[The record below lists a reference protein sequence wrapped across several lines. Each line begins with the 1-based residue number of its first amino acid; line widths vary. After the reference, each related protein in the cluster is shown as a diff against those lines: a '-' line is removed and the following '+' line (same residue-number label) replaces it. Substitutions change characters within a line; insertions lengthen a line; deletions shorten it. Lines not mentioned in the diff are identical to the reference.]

1 MENKDK
7 QIHIWHDNS
16 GSDNYDLFFD
26 IESPNETPPS
36 TIKLHC
42 HEDEANYR
50 ERWQIE
56 LSSTT
61 SVQQL
66 VNTERDR
73 AVAKETQI
81 ENKLDSCCQEVKGRL
96 DTAEQHITQ
105 NQTTIQGLQTDV
117 QNVHSEVATAQQAAN
132 TERDRAVA
140 RENQIEGELNNCCQE
155 VKGRLDVVEG
165 NVQHLQTDVTAL
177 GGRVTTNETNIT
189 QLQHDVQNAQNTAN
203 TANTTAQQASNT
215 ANSLQQDVQ
224 NAQNTANT
232 ANTKAQQASQ
242 NATNALNQIGNIPT
256 DIQGLR
262 ASLSALENI
271 VQGLQPLWD
280 YINYHHDEWVHL
292 NGGTETITLNLS
304 TWVSSFPNPTQ
315 IKNLLKRWII
325 VNIDQVR
332 SVKNPVPVTF
342 DNLVYDEN
350 NLTLTLT
357 FYSTSGCD
365 VKVLMTVAN
374 A

>member
-26 IESPNETPPS
+26 IESPNDTSPS
-36 TIKLHC
+36 TVKLHC

-50 ERWQIE
+50 ERWQME
-56 LSSTT
+56 LSST
-61 SVQQL
+61 SFVQQL
-66 VNTERDR
+66 VDTEKNRAETRENQIENKLDTCCTEVKGRLDTAEHNITQNQTAIQGLQTDVAAAQQAVNTERDR
-73 AVAKETQI
+73 AIAKETQI
-81 ENKLDSCCQEVKGRL
+81 ENKLDTCC
-96 DTAEQHITQ
+96 T
-105 NQTTIQGLQTDV
+105 
-117 QNVHSEVATAQQAAN
+117 
-132 TERDRAVA
+132 
-140 RENQIEGELNNCCQE
+140 E

-165 NVQHLQTDVTAL
+165 QTQHLQTDVTAL
-177 GGRVTTNETNIT
+177 GGRVNTNETNIA

-203 TANTTAQQASNT
+203 SANTVAQQASNT
-215 ANSLQQDVQ
+215 ANGLQQDVQ

-232 ANTKAQQASQ
+232 ASATAQQASQ

-262 ASLSALENI
+262 ASLTALENL
-271 VQGLQPLWD
+271 VQGLQSIWD

-292 NGGTETITLNLS
+292 NGGQQTVTLNLS
-304 TWVSSFPNPTQ
+304 TWVNSFPNPAQ

-332 SVKNPVPVTF
+332 SVKNPAPVTF
-342 DNLVYDEN
+342 DNWVYDEN
-350 NLTLTLT
+350 NLTLTFT
-357 FYSTSGCD
+357 FYSTTDCD
-365 VKVLMTVAN
+365 VRVLITVAN

>member
-26 IESPNETPPS
+26 IESPNETSPS
-36 TIKLHC
+36 TVKLHC

-50 ERWQIE
+50 ERWQME
-56 LSSTT
+56 LSGT
-61 SVQQL
+61 SFVQQL
-66 VNTERDR
+66 VDTEKNRAETRENQIENKLDTCCTEVKGRLDTAETNITQNQSSIRQIQADGAVILQTINTERDR
-73 AVAKETQI
+73 AVAKEEQI
-81 ENKLDSCCQEVKGRL
+81 ENKLDTCC
-96 DTAEQHITQ
+96 T
-105 NQTTIQGLQTDV
+105 
-117 QNVHSEVATAQQAAN
+117 
-132 TERDRAVA
+132 
-140 RENQIEGELNNCCQE
+140 E

-165 NVQHLQTDVTAL
+165 SVQHLQTDVTAL
-177 GGRVTTNETNIT
+177 GGRVNTNETNIT

-203 TANTTAQQASNT
+203 SASTTAQQASNT

-224 NAQNTANT
+224 NAQNTANS
-232 ANTKAQQASQ
+232 ANTTAQQASQ
-242 NATNALNQIGNIPT
+242 NATNALNQIGNIPN

-262 ASLSALENI
+262 ASLTALENL

-292 NGGTETITLNLS
+292 NGGTETVTLNLS
-304 TWVSSFPNPTQ
+304 TWVNSFPNPPQ
-315 IKNLLKRWII
+315 IKNLLKRWIV

-342 DNLVYDEN
+342 DNLVFDEN

-357 FYSTSGCD
+357 FYSTSDCD
-365 VKVLMTVAN
+365 VRVLMTVAN
-374 A
+374 S